1 MAVLRIFARAIAAT
15 IALSTGN
22 AFVISA
28 PIEYVKFDGR
38 ALVEKKARP
47 PRWAEENEGR
57 MLMEAAVLEIQGLTK
72 RYHGRPFLKIPEL
85 TIRQGE
91 FCALIGENGAG
102 KSTLIE
108 LIVGLRH
115 ASSGVIS
122 LFGST
127 AAQSGRARIGYM
139 PDSCS
144 AWLNLSAFENLDV
157 RCDEWGLKEKW
168 RIDEILDLVGL
179 ADTGARPVG
188 RFSLGMKRRLD
199 LAVALLGDPELLI
212 LDEPVNG
219 LDPAGVVQIR
229 ETLKSLN
236 QDRGKT
242 LIVSSHNLAEL
253 ERTANRFLV
262 MSNGELLASPT
273 MEQIESSHQGNT
285 IVETGDAGACAR
297 ALSSL
302 DCVSEVE
309 PISTDK
315 IRVRGAI
322 GNVSEIAR
330 QLLDFNIRFSAIY
343 NEKQTLES
351 YYRSLVGGEGH
362 ERSDCIRTQKIA
374 S

>member
-229 ETLKSLN
+229 
-236 QDRGKT
+236 R
-242 LIVSSHNLAEL
+242 
-253 ERTANRFLV
+253 
-262 MSNGELLASPT
+262 
-273 MEQIESSHQGNT
+273 
-285 IVETGDAGACAR
+285 GDAGACAR

>member
-1 MAVLRIFARAIAAT
+1 MAVLRIFARAIAAI

-22 AFVISA
+22 AFVASA

-38 ALVEKKARP
+38 AFVERKVCPLGWVEKNRD
-47 PRWAEENEGR
+47 R

-72 RYHGRPFLKIPEL
+72 RCHGRSFLKIPEL

-115 ASSGVIS
+115 ASSGTIS

-127 AAQSGRARIGYM
+127 VVQSGRARIGYM
-139 PDSCS
+139 PDQCS
-144 AWLNLSAFENLDV
+144 AWLNLSAFDNLDV
-157 RCDEWGLKEKW
+157 RCDEWGLKEKG
-168 RIDEILDLVGL
+168 RIGVILDLVGL
-179 ADTGARPVG
+179 ADTGSLPAG

-219 LDPAGVVQIR
+219 LDPEGVVRIR
-229 ETLKSLN
+229 EILKSLN

-285 IVETGDAGACAR
+285 IIETGDAGACAR
-297 ALSSL
+297 TLSNL
-302 DCVSEVE
+302 DCVSEIE
-309 PISTDK
+309 RISTDK

-322 GNVSEIAR
+322 GGVPEIAR

-343 NEKQTLES
+343 KEKQTLES
-351 YYRSLVGGEGH
+351 YYRSLVGGERYEG
-362 ERSDCIRTQKIA
+362 SDCIRAQEIA